1 MSSGSHS
8 SEPPARSPGLR
19 ELTGLDAAQ
28 EAERLDYFG
37 LGPADRQALRDLAP
51 LVRQTVDGLVD
62 EFYEHLLRF
71 PELEALLRAEPDRL
85 ERLKGTQRAYFL
97 QLTEGRLDEDYFESR
112 LRVGDAHQRV
122 GLRPAWYLGAFALYL
137 RLALR
142 ALVAETGEGQRV
154 LPAFEALIKI
164 VFLDMSL
171 AMNSYIYGGFV
182 QREIATEL
190 ERAAQVA
197 EEALR
202 AHAEVERLKDD
213 LGRMVVHDLKN
224 PVSGI
229 AMLAQLALRKGAD
242 LPEAHRGYL
251 MQIDRTCREMMRLI
265 QNLLEISK
273 IEEGKMPVLREPV
286 SLAEV
291 ADEVVE
297 ENVDVEEQGQRAVR
311 TSVRSD
317 LPPAF
322 ADRWLVRRVL
332 TNLVI
337 NAIRH
342 SGSRE
347 VQVDA
352 SAGPGPD
359 EVTLRVI
366 DSGHGIAP
374 DDQLLIFEKFR
385 SGPQSAIGDPADD
398 TGLGL
403 PFCKLAVECMGGR
416 ITLTSRPGETVFAV
430 TLPAKSTAAP

>member
-1 MSSGSHS
+1 MSSESHS
-8 SEPPARSPGLR
+8 SDPPARSPVLR
-19 ELTGLDAAQ
+19 ELTGLDAAEQ
-28 EAERLDYFG
+28 AERLEYFG
-37 LGPADRQALRDLAP
+37 LGPADREALRDLAP
-51 LVRQTVDGLVD
+51 LARHTVDGLVA
-62 EFYEHLLRF
+62 EFYGYLLRF

-85 ERLKGTQRAYFL
+85 ERLKKTQRAYFL

-137 RLALR
+137 RVAIR
-142 ALVAETGEGQRV
+142 ALAVDTGERQRM

-164 VFLDMSL
+164 VILDMSL
-171 AMNSYIYGGFV
+171 AMNTYIYGGFV

-197 EEALR
+197 EHALR

-242 LPEAHRGYL
+242 LSESHRGYL
-251 MQIDRTCREMMRLI
+251 VQIDRTCREMMRLI

-273 IEEGKMPVLREPV
+273 IEEGKMPVVQESV
-286 SLAEV
+286 SLADV

-297 ENVDVEEQGQRAVR
+297 EYAAVAEQGRRAVR
-311 TSVRSD
+311 MAVRRD

-322 ADRWLVRRVL
+322 ADRWLLRRVL
-332 TNLVI
+332 TNLVM

-342 SGSRE
+342 SGSSE
-347 VQVDA
+347 VEVDA
-352 SAGPGPD
+352 ATGPGPG
-359 EVTLRVI
+359 EITLRVT
-366 DSGHGIAP
+366 DSGQGIAP
-374 DDQLLIFEKFR
+374 EDQALIFEKFR
-385 SGPQSAIGDPADD
+385 SGRRSAIDEPADD

-403 PFCKLAVECMGGR
+403 PFCKLAVERMGGR
-416 ITLTSRPGETVFAV
+416 IALTSRPGETVFAV
-430 TLPAKSTAAP
+430 TLPTPRPTAP